1 MADSTDAIL
10 KPAVKYDDEVF
21 EDVDVSST
29 PDKYIPVVR
38 RLDEDAACLTNEA
51 VAISTP
57 KVEAVAIS
65 ASNGNEVANF
75 APNGDEVANLA
86 PNGDEV
92 VNLLPN
98 EDEVVNFAPNGD
110 EVAILAPNGNL
121 PMGEVGDVDVE
132 MVVDDGV
139 GGEEESA
146 QVMVLTTDERVECL
160 EGQVESLKGDVEQI
174 KSRMRDLI
182 NNQNSFVEHRAANEK
197 SMVSMAAFEKMIDE
211 AIESGTK
218 LGVSRRYITRFLVTE
233 HGIEDNRYLQKKL
246 GIALKKKLLLN
257 EYLLSDSLY
266 KMKK

>member
-10 KPAVKYDDEVF
+10 KPTVKYDDEVF

-57 KVEAVAIS
+57 KVEAVAIP
-65 ASNGNEVANF
+65 APNGDEVANFAANGDEVANFAANGDEVANF
-75 APNGDEVANLA
+75 APNGDEVA
-86 PNGDEV
+86 
-92 VNLLPN
+92 
-98 EDEVVNFAPNGD
+98 
-110 EVAILAPNGNL
+110 ILVPNGNL
-121 PMGEVGDVDVE
+121 PMGEAGDVDVE
-132 MVVDDGV
+132 MIGDDGDEDE
-139 GGEEESA
+139 GESA
-146 QVMVLTTDERVECL
+146 QAMALTTDDRVEIL

-182 NNQNSFVEHRAANEK
+182 NNQNSFAEHRAANETK
-197 SMVSMAAFEKMIDE
+197 SMVSTAAFEKMMDE
-211 AIESGTK
+211 ALESGTK

-266 KMKK
+266 KMMK